1 MFFSCKFFN
10 GEFDN
15 FVCVG
20 DCRKTYLEEET
31 RKMYP
36 KATDL
41 SPYLQPNTGHALTLA
56 TNASAGFEV
65 MLQYLDSQGL

>member
-1 MFFSCKFFN
+1 MFFCAQFFN

-31 RKMYP
+31 KKMYP
-36 KATDL
+36 GATDIF
-41 SPYLQPNTGHALTLA
+41 PYLQPNTGHALTLA